1 MIIGTAGH
9 IDHGKTTLVRAL
21 TGVDTDRLPEEKRR
35 GISIELG
42 YAYLRTADDV
52 SLGFVDVP
60 GHERLL
66 HTMLAGATGVEHA
79 LLVVAADDGVMPQ
92 TREHLA
98 VVALLGLQRGTVV
111 ITKIDRIDTAERDVR
126 VAQVRADIDALLADT
141 SLAGAPGFA
150 LSATTGEGID
160 ALRNHLVAEAARVAP
175 SLPGRRQGWGQAP
188 NDPQAFRLAV
198 DRSFTLPGVGTVVT
212 GSVMAGRVN
221 IGDELILVP
230 GERKVRVRGI
240 HAQNEQA
247 ESAHVGQ
254 RCALALAGV
263 AKEEVH
269 RGQWVCAPGIAL
281 STERIDVQLT
291 LWPGEAHALR
301 SGTTVHTHLG
311 TSDVMASVALLD
323 RDVLAP
329 GDTALAQLVLR
340 EPVGAWHSDRGVL
353 RDASA
358 VRTIAGVRVLDPFAP
373 VRYRRTPERLHA
385 LAAWALDERAAL
397 VAALLASAPL
407 GIDADRVTRALALQP
422 DVALPLPADAVRL
435 AGASTASALNT
446 GSLIAGTHFAA
457 LQQRITDRLAEFH
470 ATSPEEVGPDPRR
483 LKRLAAPRTGD
494 ALWLHAIEALLD
506 HGALARSGHW
516 LHLPAHAAVLS
527 ATEERLGQKLLPV
540 LADGGFDPAWV
551 RDLAKGCGA
560 SDAVVRQTLA
570 SLARRGLTFQ
580 VVKDLYYPAATI
592 ERLAALARDCLALP
606 EGLQAASFRDATGLG
621 RKRAIQLLEFFD
633 RVGYTRRVKDVHLL
647 RPDTVMFGA
656 SGSSKPAASS
666 SSST

>member
-42 YAYLRTADDV
+42 YAYLRAGDGPSPV

-66 HTMLAGATGVEHA
+66 HTMLAGATGVDHA

-98 VVALLGLQRGTVV
+98 VVALLGLRQGTVAL
-111 ITKIDRIDTAERDVR
+111 TKIDRIDPAERTER
-126 VAQVRADIDALLADT
+126 LAQVRAEIEALLAAT
-141 SLAGAPGFA
+141 TLAGAPVFA
-150 LSATTGEGID
+150 LSATTGEGIA
-160 ALRNHLVAEAARVAP
+160 ALRDHLIAEAGAARRLAP
-175 SLPGRRQGWGQAP
+175 SPAGGRPGWGQAP
-188 NDPQAFRLAV
+188 HATLAFRLAI
-198 DRSFTLPGVGTVVT
+198 DRAFTLTGVGTVVT
-212 GSVMAGRVN
+212 GSVMAGHVQ
-221 IGDELILVP
+221 IGDELLIVP

-247 ESAHVGQ
+247 ESAHAGQ

-263 AKEEVH
+263 AKDDVR

-281 STERIDVQLT
+281 ATERIDVQLT

-301 SGTTVHTHLG
+301 SGTTVHAHLG
-311 TSDVMASVALLD
+311 ASDVMASVALLD

-340 EPVGAWHSDRGVL
+340 EPVSAWHGDRGVL

-358 VRTIAGVRVLDPFAP
+358 TRTVAGVRVLDPFAP
-373 VRYRRTPERLHA
+373 ARYRRTPERLEA
-385 LAAWALDERAAL
+385 LAAWSLDDREARI
-397 VAALLASAPL
+397 AALLASAPT
-407 GIDADRVTRALALQP
+407 GVDTDRLMRTLALQSEG
-422 DVALPLPADAVRL
+422 ALPLPADAVRL
-435 AGASTASALNT
+435 PGTA
-446 GSLIAGTHFAA
+446 IAGDHLAA
-457 LQQRITDRLAEFH
+457 LQRQIGERLADFH
-470 ATSPEEVGPDPRR
+470 RTSPEEVGPDLRR
-483 LKRLAAPRTGD
+483 LRRLAGPRVGD
-494 ALWLHAIEALLD
+494 ALWLHAVEALLEN
-506 HGALARSGHW
+506 GSLARSGHW

-527 ATEERLGQKLLPV
+527 ATEERLAQTLLPQM
-540 LADGGFDPAWV
+540 ADGAFDPPWV
-551 RDLAKGCGA
+551 RDLAKNNGA
-560 SDAVVRQTLA
+560 AEAVVRQTLA
-570 SLARRGLTFQ
+570 SLARRGQAFQ

-592 ERLAALARDCLALP
+592 ERLAAMARDCIVQP
-606 EGLQAASFRDATGLG
+606 GGLQAASFRDATGLG

-633 RVGYTRRVKDVHLL
+633 RIGYTRRVKDVHLL
-647 RPDTVMFGA
+647 RPDTVLFGGA
-656 SGSSKPAASS
+656 VSRGRQ
-666 SSST
+666 

>member
-42 YAYLRTADDV
+42 YAYLRTPEPDSV

-66 HTMLAGATGVEHA
+66 HTMLAGATGIDHA

-98 VVALLGLQRGTVV
+98 VVALLGLARGTVA
-111 ITKIDRIDTAERDVR
+111 ITKIDRIDEAERSTR
-126 VAQVRADIDALLADT
+126 IAQIAADIAALLT
-141 SLAGAPGFA
+141 ETPLAGAPTFA
-150 LSATTGEGID
+150 LSATTGEGVA
-160 ALRNHLVAEAARVAP
+160 ALRNHLIATG
-175 SLPGRRQGWGQAP
+175 GRPGWGLAP
-188 NDPQAFRLAV
+188 DDTLAFRLPV
-198 DRSFTLPGVGTVVT
+198 DRAFTLPGVGTVVT
-212 GSVMAGRVN
+212 GSVVAGAVH
-221 IGDELILVP
+221 IGDELLLMP

-247 ESAHVGQ
+247 ESAQAGQ

-263 AKEEVH
+263 AKDEVH

-281 STERIDVQLT
+281 STERVDVQLT
-291 LWPGEAHALR
+291 LWPDESHALR
-301 SGTTVHTHLG
+301 SGTTVHAHLG
-311 TSDVMASVALLD
+311 TADVMASVALLD

-329 GDTALAQLVLR
+329 GDTAIAQLVLR
-340 EPVGAWHSDRGVL
+340 EPVGAWHGDRGVL

-358 VRTIAGVRVLDPFAP
+358 TRTVAGVRVLDPFAP
-373 VRYRRTPERLHA
+373 VRYRRTPERLQT
-385 LAAWALDERAAL
+385 LAAWTLDEPAARID
-397 VAALLASAPL
+397 ALLASAPL
-407 GIDADRVTRALALQP
+407 GLDTPRLMKTLAQHAGA
-422 DVALPLPADAVRL
+422 VLPLPGDAVRFSDAAISGKHL
-435 AGASTASALNT
+435 
-446 GSLIAGTHFAA
+446 AA
-457 LQQRITDRLAEFH
+457 LKQRVVERLAELH
-470 ATSPEEVGPDPRR
+470 RTAPEDVGPDLRR
-483 LKRLAAPRTGD
+483 LKRLAGPRVGD
-494 ALWLHAIEALLD
+494 ILWQHAVETLISD
-506 HGALARSGHW
+506 GALARSGNW

-527 ATEERLGQKLLPV
+527 ATEERLAQKLLPK

-551 RDLAKGCGA
+551 RDLAKDCSA
-560 SDAVVRQTLA
+560 SEPVVRQTLA

-592 ERLAALARDCLALP
+592 EKLAALARDCVDGP

-647 RPDTVMFGA
+647 RPDTVLFG
-656 SGSSKPAASS
+656 K
-666 SSST
+666 